1 MATTKRRPSVP
12 FFDYPHVFVSHE
24 RELLDVVRDVG
35 RRGAFILQ
43 QDLEEFER
51 RLAAYVQADYA
62 LGVANGTDALFIA
75 LRAASPDKTR
85 VCNWACSPTAVTT
98 KRFRCIVMWCPCPMM
113 GVGTTLPRVM
123 TGPRTPRVWICTS
136 PARSTATPAC
146 ST

>member
-12 FFDYPHVFVSHE
+12 FFDYPHVFVSPE

-35 RRGAFILQ
+35 RRGVFILQ

-75 LRAASPDKTR
+75 LRAAEIGAGDDKDT
-85 VCNWACSPTAVTT
+85 
-98 KRFRCIVMWCPCPMM
+98 
-113 GVGTTLPRVM
+113 
-123 TGPRTPRVWICTS
+123 
-136 PARSTATPAC
+136 
-146 ST
+146 